1 MKKHT
6 EKPPVDDLFAR
17 KLGNMSLPP
26 SADGFARLQAR
37 MNQQKPEP
45 RLVFWRNPIVQPYMA
60 AAACLALVCLFGWLY
75 WPSGPDSKPGHNE
88 LAVNKKSA
96 EQKGVQAQHASA
108 NQPETKKVVEAPAGL
123 ESITNSEQV
132 ASTNKAVKEKR
143 ENLVSRT
150 PQGANA
156 ADIELSGMKQ
166 IESEPVIAQTK
177 TVENRGN
184 VTNPVSINVTPMETA
199 KADHVA
205 EVKAVA
211 KPAPSVERVLEVTI
225 AEPQTLLAARQEAK
239 AIVEEKAVIAQ
250 NDKAEKE
257 TKASLW
263 QQVKRIKQGEIFA
276 RQDDITN
283 EDRSLLGRAYSGLKH
298 SLDKEKAAKQ

>member
-37 MNQQKPEP
+37 MNQQKPET
-45 RLVFWRNPIVQPYMA
+45 RLVFWRNPVIQPYMA

-75 WPSGPDSKPGHNE
+75 WPSGSGGKPGQNE

-96 EQKGVQAQHASA
+96 EQIDTEAQRASA
-108 NQPETKKVVEAPAGL
+108 NQPRTERIVEAPAEL
-123 ESITNSEQV
+123 ESINNSQQV
-132 ASTNKAVKEKR
+132 ASANKAVKGKGR
-143 ENLVSRT
+143 
-150 PQGANA
+150 NA
-156 ADIELSGMKQ
+156 VWKTSQESNAMDTEPSETKQ
-166 IESEPVIAQTK
+166 IESEPVIVQAK

-184 VTNPVSINVTPMETA
+184 ATNTGSTNVAPMETV
-199 KADHVA
+199 KTDRVA
-205 EVKAVA
+205 EVKAMA

-225 AEPQTLLAARQEAK
+225 AEPQSLVAARQEVK
-239 AIVEEKAVIAQ
+239 AIIEEKAVIAQ

-276 RQDDITN
+276 RQDDMSN
-283 EDRSLLGRAYSGLKH
+283 EERGLIGRAYSGLKH